1 MKKFTL
7 IIFLILN
14 TFIFPAA
21 LNRDIDIIDMPLHE
35 VLAILSKETGKNLI
49 CSKEA
54 KDIVID
60 TYFNKGEDVN
70 SVLQFLAETYDL
82 SIKKENNTTIF
93 MLQSEKNS
101 KKAKIIGKVT
111 SNSLALKNAKV
122 ELKDLNK
129 VVYTDSSGNFIIDN
143 IPKDVY
149 VCKISKKGYEER
161 GEIID
166 TVKSINVLNVDLKEN
181 RNNY

>member
-1 MKKFTL
+1 
-7 IIFLILN
+7 
-14 TFIFPAA
+14 
-21 LNRDIDIIDMPLHE
+21 MP
-35 VLAILSKETGKNLI
+35 SRGR
-49 CSKEA
+49 
-54 KDIVID
+54 
-60 TYFNKGEDVN
+60 FR
-70 SVLQFLAETYDL
+70 
-82 SIKKENNTTIF
+82 
-93 MLQSEKNS
+93 LQSEKNS

-111 SNSLALKNAKV
+111 SNSVALKNAKV

-143 IPKDVY
+143 LPKDVY

-181 RNNY
+181 QNNYENKDTSDDLSNSNFYEIDGKFYYTKTFSLFNVLPDEVSKILESWYRRKNNFFVFQNKWEGFHRLSKFIDLKSN

>member
-1 MKKFTL
+1 M
-7 IIFLILN
+7 
-14 TFIFPAA
+14 
-21 LNRDIDIIDMPLHE
+21 
-35 VLAILSKETGKNLI
+35 
-49 CSKEA
+49 
-54 KDIVID
+54 
-60 TYFNKGEDVN
+60 
-70 SVLQFLAETYDL
+70 
-82 SIKKENNTTIF
+82 KKENNTTIF

-111 SNSLALKNAKV
+111 SNNMVLKNAKV
-122 ELKDLNK
+122 ELKELNK
-129 VVYTDSSGNFIIDN
+129 IVYTDSSGNFIIDN

-181 RNNY
+181 QDNYENKETSDELSNSNFYEIVGKF